1 MIEFTLG
8 KLCFPDIFN
17 DFGHTYNVLKNE
29 VNGNNLIVEHCVL
42 VPCSNWITDCSI
54 EFDWFWSVLFN
65 NFGKS
70 FVIISELV
78 VLFTLLVDRIE
89 SLLLL
94 LFLLLSEFIR

>member
-42 VPCSNWITDCSI
+42 VPCSNITDCSS
-54 EFDWFWSVLFN
+54 EFD
-65 NFGKS
+65 
-70 FVIISELV
+70 
-78 VLFTLLVDRIE
+78 
-89 SLLLL
+89 
-94 LFLLLSEFIR
+94 